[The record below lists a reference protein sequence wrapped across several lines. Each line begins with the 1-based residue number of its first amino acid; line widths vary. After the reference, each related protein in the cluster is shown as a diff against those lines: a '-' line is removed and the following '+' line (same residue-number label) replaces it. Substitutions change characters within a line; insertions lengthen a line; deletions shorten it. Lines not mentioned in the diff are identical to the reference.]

1 MAERRMFTD
10 KITESDVFLDMP
22 LSTQA
27 LYFHF
32 CMNADDDGFV
42 KNPKRIQ
49 RMLGASD
56 DDCKLLVLKRF
67 VLPFES
73 GVIVIKHWRMHNL
86 LRKDRYKPTEYIEE
100 KSMLKIKEN
109 GAYTF
114 DENQGFPLLATSWQP
129 NDNQLA
135 PQYSIGKDSI
145 DKNSINTICEV
156 PEADTTQKE
165 EIFIKLI
172 LNDNTYYELPMS
184 IVNQYEE
191 LYKAVDVKQE
201 IRNASA
207 WLISN
212 QNKRKTRR
220 GVLRF
225 LNSWLERKQNSGG
238 NFNNKPNQP
247 QFNQTFATHN
257 YTKEQTNSVFDD
269 IESVNI

>member
-56 DDCKLLVLKRF
+56 DDCKLLIIKRF

-114 DENQGFPLLATSWQP
+114 DEEQGIPLMATTWQP
-129 NDNQLA
+129 SDNQMA
-135 PQYSIGKDSI
+135 PQDSIGKDSI
-145 DKNSINTICEV
+145 DKDIEKENNKKKKFEKPTVAEV
-156 PEADTTQKE
+156 DAYCKERNNGVDPQRFIDHYTSNGWLVGKNKMKDWKAAVRTWEQRGNDSPRPQQQKSGGDRLLE
-165 EIFIKLI
+165 MI
-172 LNDNTYYELPMS
+172 
-184 IVNQYEE
+184 
-191 LYKAVDVKQE
+191 
-201 IRNASA
+201 
-207 WLISN
+207 
-212 QNKRKTRR
+212 RR
-220 GVLRF
+220 GD
-225 LNSWLERKQNSGG
+225 
-238 NFNNKPNQP
+238 
-247 QFNQTFATHN
+247 
-257 YTKEQTNSVFDD
+257 FDD
-269 IESVNI
+269 E

>member
-56 DDCKLLVLKRF
+56 DDCRLLVLRRF

-114 DENQGFPLLATSWQP
+114 DENQGTSLVTTIWQP
-129 NDNQLA
+129 DDNQMA
-135 PQYSIGKDSI
+135 PQDSIGKDSI
-145 DKNSINTICEV
+145 DKDIIKENNKKKKFEKPTLEEV
-156 PEADTTQKE
+156 RSYCKERNNGIDAEA
-165 EIFIKLI
+165 FIAF
-172 LNDNTYYELPMS
+172 YES
-184 IVNQYEE
+184 
-191 LYKAVDVKQE
+191 KG
-201 IRNASA
+201 
-207 WLISN
+207 WLIG
-212 QNKRKTRR
+212 KTPMK
-220 GVLRF
+220 
-225 LNSWLERKQNSGG
+225 SWKSAIITWEKSRKQN
-238 NFNNKPNQP
+238 QP
-247 QFNQTFATHN
+247 QAQT
-257 YTKEQTNSVFDD
+257 TKKYGDGSAYDYEY
-269 IESVNI
+269 

>member
-56 DDCKLLVLKRF
+56 DDCKLLVMKRF

-114 DENQGFPLLATSWQP
+114 DEEQGIPLMATTWQP
-129 NDNQLA
+129 SDNQMA
-135 PQYSIGKDSI
+135 PQDSIGKDSI
-145 DKNSINTICEV
+145 DKDIEKENNKKKKFEKPTIAEV
-156 PEADTTQKE
+156 DAYCKERNNGIDAEA
-165 EIFIKLI
+165 FVAF
-172 LNDNTYYELPMS
+172 YES
-184 IVNQYEE
+184 
-191 LYKAVDVKQE
+191 KG
-201 IRNASA
+201 
-207 WLISN
+207 WLIGKN
-212 QNKRKTRR
+212 PMK
-220 GVLRF
+220 
-225 LNSWLERKQNSGG
+225 SWKSAIITWEKSRKQTQS
-238 NFNNKPNQP
+238 QP
-247 QFNQTFATHN
+247 VKKYGDGSA
-257 YTKEQTNSVFDD
+257 YDYEG
-269 IESVNI
+269 

>member
-56 DDCKLLVLKRF
+56 DDCKLLVMKRF

-114 DENQGFPLLATSWQP
+114 DEEQGIPLMATTWQP
-129 NDNQLA
+129 SDNQMA
-135 PQYSIGKDSI
+135 PQDSIGKDSI
-145 DKNSINTICEV
+145 DKDIEKENNKKKKFEKPTVAEV
-156 PEADTTQKE
+156 DAYCKERNNGIDAEA
-165 EIFIKLI
+165 FIAF
-172 LNDNTYYELPMS
+172 YES
-184 IVNQYEE
+184 
-191 LYKAVDVKQE
+191 KG
-201 IRNASA
+201 
-207 WLISN
+207 WLIG
-212 QNKRKTRR
+212 KTPMK
-220 GVLRF
+220 
-225 LNSWLERKQNSGG
+225 SWKSAIITWEKGRKQTQS
-238 NFNNKPNQP
+238 QP
-247 QFNQTFATHN
+247 VKKYGDGSAYEFT
-257 YTKEQTNSVFDD
+257 D
-269 IESVNI
+269 

>member
-56 DDCKLLVLKRF
+56 DDCRLLVLRRF

-114 DENQGFPLLATSWQP
+114 DESQGISLMTTNWQP
-129 NDNQLA
+129 DDNQMA
-135 PQYSIGKDSI
+135 PQDSIGKDSI
-145 DKNSINTICEV
+145 DKDSIKENNKKKKFEKPTLEEV
-156 PEADTTQKE
+156 SSYCKERNNGIDAEA
-165 EIFIKLI
+165 FIAF
-172 LNDNTYYELPMS
+172 YES
-184 IVNQYEE
+184 
-191 LYKAVDVKQE
+191 KG
-201 IRNASA
+201 
-207 WLISN
+207 WLIG
-212 QNKRKTRR
+212 KTPMK
-220 GVLRF
+220 
-225 LNSWLERKQNSGG
+225 SWKSAVITWEKSRKQNQTT
-238 NFNNKPNQP
+238 QP
-247 QFNQTFATHN
+247 VKKYGDGSA
-257 YTKEQTNSVFDD
+257 YDYE
-269 IESVNI
+269 

>member
-27 LYFHF
+27 LNFHY

-56 DDCKLLVLKRF
+56 DDCKLLMMKRF

-114 DENQGFPLLATSWQP
+114 DEEQGISLMTTTWQP
-129 NDNQLA
+129 NDNQMA
-135 PQYSIGKDSI
+135 PQDSIGKDSI
-145 DKNSINTICEV
+145 DKDIEKENNKKKKFEKPTVAEV
-156 PEADTTQKE
+156 DAYCKERNNGIDAEA
-165 EIFIKLI
+165 FIAF
-172 LNDNTYYELPMS
+172 YES
-184 IVNQYEE
+184 
-191 LYKAVDVKQE
+191 KG
-201 IRNASA
+201 
-207 WLISN
+207 WLIGKNPMKNWKSAVITWE
-212 QNKRKTRR
+212 K
-220 GVLRF
+220 
-225 LNSWLERKQNSGG
+225 SRKQTQT
-238 NFNNKPNQP
+238 QP
-247 QFNQTFATHN
+247 VKKYGDGSA
-257 YTKEQTNSVFDD
+257 YDYEG
-269 IESVNI
+269 

>member
-56 DDCKLLVLKRF
+56 DDCKLLMIKRF

-114 DENQGFPLLATSWQP
+114 DEEQGISLMATTWQP
-129 NDNQLA
+129 NDNQMA
-135 PQYSIGKDSI
+135 PQDSIGKDSI
-145 DKNSINTICEV
+145 DKDIEKENNKKKKFEKPTVEEV
-156 PEADTTQKE
+156 DAYCKERNNGIDAEA
-165 EIFIKLI
+165 FVAF
-172 LNDNTYYELPMS
+172 YES
-184 IVNQYEE
+184 
-191 LYKAVDVKQE
+191 KG
-201 IRNASA
+201 
-207 WLISN
+207 WLIGKN
-212 QNKRKTRR
+212 PMK
-220 GVLRF
+220 
-225 LNSWLERKQNSGG
+225 SWKSAIITWEKSRKQTQS
-238 NFNNKPNQP
+238 QP
-247 QFNQTFATHN
+247 VKKYGDGSA
-257 YTKEQTNSVFDD
+257 YDYEG
-269 IESVNI
+269 

>member
-1 MAERRMFTD
+1 MFTD

-22 LSTQA
+22 LSTRA

-56 DDCKLLVLKRF
+56 DDCRLLILRRF

-114 DENQGFPLLATSWQP
+114 DDNQGTPLVATIWQP
-129 NDNQLA
+129 DDNQMA
-135 PQYSIGKDSI
+135 PQDSIGKDSI
-145 DKNSINTICEV
+145 DKDIVKENNKKKKFEKPTVEEV
-156 PEADTTQKE
+156 SAYCKERNNGIDAEAFIAFYESKGWLIGKTPMKSWKSAIITWEKSRTQNKTTQPAK
-165 EIFIKLI
+165 KYG
-172 LNDNTYYELPMS
+172 DGSAYDYE
-184 IVNQYEE
+184 
-191 LYKAVDVKQE
+191 
-201 IRNASA
+201 
-207 WLISN
+207 
-212 QNKRKTRR
+212 
-220 GVLRF
+220 
-225 LNSWLERKQNSGG
+225 
-238 NFNNKPNQP
+238 
-247 QFNQTFATHN
+247 
-257 YTKEQTNSVFDD
+257 
-269 IESVNI
+269 

>member
-10 KITESDVFLDMP
+10 KITESDAFLDMP

-49 RMLGASD
+49 RMVSASD
-56 DDCKLLVLKRF
+56 DDCRLLVLRRF

-114 DENQGFPLLATSWQP
+114 DDNQGTPLMATLWQP
-129 NDNQLA
+129 DDNQVA
-135 PQYSIGKDSI
+135 PQDSIGKDSI
-145 DKNSINTICEV
+145 DKDIIKENNKKKKFEKPTLEEV
-156 PEADTTQKE
+156 SAYCKERNNGIDAEA
-165 EIFIKLI
+165 FIAF
-172 LNDNTYYELPMS
+172 YES
-184 IVNQYEE
+184 
-191 LYKAVDVKQE
+191 KG
-201 IRNASA
+201 
-207 WLISN
+207 WLIG
-212 QNKRKTRR
+212 KTPMK
-220 GVLRF
+220 
-225 LNSWLERKQNSGG
+225 SWKSAIITWEKSRKQN
-238 NFNNKPNQP
+238 QP
-247 QFNQTFATHN
+247 QAQPVKKYGDGSA
-257 YTKEQTNSVFDD
+257 YDYE
-269 IESVNI
+269 

>member
-56 DDCKLLVLKRF
+56 DDCRLLILRRF

-114 DENQGFPLLATSWQP
+114 DDNQGTPLVATIWQP
-129 NDNQLA
+129 DDNQMA
-135 PQYSIGKDSI
+135 PQDSIGKDSI
-145 DKNSINTICEV
+145 DKDIVKENNKKKKFEKPTVEEV
-156 PEADTTQKE
+156 SAYCKERNNGIDAEAFIAFYESKGWLIGKTPMKSWKSAIITWEKSRTQNKTTQPAK
-165 EIFIKLI
+165 KYG
-172 LNDNTYYELPMS
+172 DGSAYDYE
-184 IVNQYEE
+184 
-191 LYKAVDVKQE
+191 
-201 IRNASA
+201 
-207 WLISN
+207 
-212 QNKRKTRR
+212 
-220 GVLRF
+220 
-225 LNSWLERKQNSGG
+225 
-238 NFNNKPNQP
+238 
-247 QFNQTFATHN
+247 
-257 YTKEQTNSVFDD
+257 
-269 IESVNI
+269 

>member
-56 DDCKLLVLKRF
+56 DDCKLLIIKRF

-114 DENQGFPLLATSWQP
+114 DEEQGISLMATAWQP
-129 NDNQLA
+129 NDNQMA
-135 PQYSIGKDSI
+135 PQDSIGKDSI
-145 DKNSINTICEV
+145 DKDIEKENNKKKKFEKPTVAEV
-156 PEADTTQKE
+156 DAYCKERNNGIDAEA
-165 EIFIKLI
+165 FVAF
-172 LNDNTYYELPMS
+172 YES
-184 IVNQYEE
+184 
-191 LYKAVDVKQE
+191 KG
-201 IRNASA
+201 
-207 WLISN
+207 WLIGKNPMKNWKSAVITWE
-212 QNKRKTRR
+212 K
-220 GVLRF
+220 
-225 LNSWLERKQNSGG
+225 SRKQTQT
-238 NFNNKPNQP
+238 QP
-247 QFNQTFATHN
+247 VKKYGDGSA
-257 YTKEQTNSVFDD
+257 YDYEG
-269 IESVNI
+269 

>member
-56 DDCKLLVLKRF
+56 DDCKLLVMKRF

-114 DENQGFPLLATSWQP
+114 DEEQGIPLMATTWQP
-129 NDNQLA
+129 SDNQMA
-135 PQYSIGKDSI
+135 PQDSIGKDSI
-145 DKNSINTICEV
+145 DKDIEKENNKKKKFEKPTVAEV
-156 PEADTTQKE
+156 NAYCKERNNGIDAEA
-165 EIFIKLI
+165 FIAF
-172 LNDNTYYELPMS
+172 YES
-184 IVNQYEE
+184 
-191 LYKAVDVKQE
+191 KG
-201 IRNASA
+201 
-207 WLISN
+207 WLIG
-212 QNKRKTRR
+212 KTPMK
-220 GVLRF
+220 
-225 LNSWLERKQNSGG
+225 SWKSAVITWEKSRKQTQT
-238 NFNNKPNQP
+238 QP
-247 QFNQTFATHN
+247 VKKYGDGSAYEFT
-257 YTKEQTNSVFDD
+257 D
-269 IESVNI
+269 